1 MSFQFIE
8 QEENIKE
15 FAYTE
20 LEKAL
25 EIYKAQKE
33 RLKTEFSIDLN
44 WDKEIIKKLESRLS
58 LLNAKICTIALV
70 LTQKDHLFQLPDAI

>member
-8 QEENIKE
+8 KEENLKE

-58 LLNAKICTIALV
+58 LLNTKICTIAMV
-70 LTQKDHLFQLPDAI
+70 LTQKDHLFQLPDPV